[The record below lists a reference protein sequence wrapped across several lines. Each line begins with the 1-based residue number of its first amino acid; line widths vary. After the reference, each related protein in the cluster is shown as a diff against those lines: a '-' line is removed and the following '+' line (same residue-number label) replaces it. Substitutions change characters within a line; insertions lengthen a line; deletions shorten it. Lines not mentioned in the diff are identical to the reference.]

1 MKQHESSIG
10 EPGKTNDD
18 LNSVDITIIG
28 AQPAATRSMLGLVG
42 VLLFVAVPTWSAT
55 PIEEAKVLAL
65 DGAAGDQFG
74 YSVALSGDTAV
85 IGARFDS
92 DDVNGVESGSAYV
105 LIRTGNTWSQQAK
118 LTAKDGEARDWFGVR
133 VAISGDTA
141 VVTADADD
149 DDVNGVDSGSV
160 YVFTRSGT
168 TWSLQAKLTAADG
181 APVDLFGYSVALS
194 GDTAVF
200 GAKFDDD
207 DINGVNSG
215 SAYVFV
221 RSGTTWSQQAKLT
234 AADGEPDDEFGY
246 SVALAGD
253 TVVVTADADD
263 DDVNGIDS
271 GSAYVFTRSGATWSQ
286 QAKLTAA
293 DGAAGDLFG
302 VRAAV
307 FGDTALIGA
316 RFTDDSGDDSGSAY
330 VFARSGAI
338 WSQQAKLTADDGA
351 AGDDFGYSVAIS
363 GNTALVG
370 AQSDDN
376 NINGVDSGSAYVFTR
391 SGTTWSQYAKL
402 TPAHGSAGDQFGGRV
417 AMSGNTALIGARL
430 VDDNVKGG
438 DSGAAYVFTG
448 VPGGDRDGNEN

>member
-1 MKQHESSIG
+1 
-10 EPGKTNDD
+10 
-18 LNSVDITIIG
+18 
-28 AQPAATRSMLGLVG
+28 MLTVVG
-42 VLLFVAVPTWSAT
+42 VLSLVTVPTWSAT
-55 PIEEAKVLAL
+55 PIEAAKILAI

-74 YSVALSGDTAV
+74 YSVSLSGDTAV

-92 DDVNGVESGSAYV
+92 DELNGLESGSAYV
-105 LIRTGNTWSQQAK
+105 FIRAGTTWRQQAK
-118 LTAKDGEARDWFGVR
+118 LTASDGKARDWFGVR

-149 DDVNGVDSGSV
+149 DDANGVDSGSA

-207 DINGVNSG
+207 DINGVDSG

-234 AADGEPDDEFGY
+234 AADGEPGDEFGY
-246 SVALAGD
+246 SVALDGD
-253 TVVVTADADD
+253 TVVVTANADD
-263 DDVNGIDS
+263 DDVNGINS
-271 GSAYVFTRSGATWSQ
+271 GSAYVFTRSESAWHQ

-293 DGAAGDLFG
+293 DAAAGDMFG

-330 VFARSGAI
+330 VFTRAGI
-338 WSQQAKLTADDGA
+338 NWSQQAKLTAEDGA
-351 AGDDFGYSVAIS
+351 ASDGFGYSVSIS

-376 NINGVDSGSAYVFTR
+376 DSNGVDSGSAYLFTR
-391 SGTTWSQYAKL
+391 SETTWSQYAKL
-402 TPAHGSAGDQFGGRV
+402 TAADGSAGDQFGGRV
-417 AMSGNTALIGARL
+417 AMSGNTAIIGARL
-430 VDDNVKGG
+430 VDDRLKGG
-438 DSGAAYVFTG
+438 ESGAAYVFTDVRERG
-448 VPGGDRDGNEN
+448 VIKE

>member
-1 MKQHESSIG
+1 MGINIMG
-10 EPGKTNDD
+10 T
-18 LNSVDITIIG
+18 
-28 AQPAATRSMLGLVG
+28 QPTATRVIFGVVG
-42 VLLFVAVPTWSAT
+42 VLLLVAVPTWSAT
-55 PIEEAKVLAL
+55 PIEAAKVLAI

-92 DDVNGVESGSAYV
+92 DDVNGLESGSAYV
-105 LIRTGNTWSQQAK
+105 FIRTGTTWSQQAK
-118 LTAKDGEARDWFGVR
+118 LIASDGMARDWFGVR
-133 VAISGDTA
+133 VAISADTA

-149 DDVNGVDSGSV
+149 DDVNGVDSGSA
-160 YVFTRSGT
+160 YIFIRSGT
-168 TWSLQAKLTAADG
+168 TWNLQAKLTAADG

-194 GDTAVF
+194 DDTVVF

-207 DINGVNSG
+207 DSNGVDSG

-234 AADGEPDDEFGY
+234 AADGKPGDEFGY

-253 TVVVTADADD
+253 TVVVTANADD
-263 DDVNGIDS
+263 DDVNGVNS
-271 GSAYVFTRSGATWSQ
+271 GSAYVFTRSEAAWSQ
-286 QAKLTAA
+286 QAKLVAA

-330 VFARSGAI
+330 VFTRAGAI
-338 WSQQAKLTADDGA
+338 WSQQAKLTAEDGA
-351 AGDDFGYSVAIS
+351 AGDEFGYSVSIS
-363 GNTALVG
+363 GNAALVG

-402 TPAHGSAGDQFGGRV
+402 TAADGSAGDQFGGRV
-417 AMSGNTALIGARL
+417 AMSGTTAIIGARL

-438 DSGAAYVFTG
+438 ESGAAYVFTD
-448 VPGGDRDGNEN
+448 VR